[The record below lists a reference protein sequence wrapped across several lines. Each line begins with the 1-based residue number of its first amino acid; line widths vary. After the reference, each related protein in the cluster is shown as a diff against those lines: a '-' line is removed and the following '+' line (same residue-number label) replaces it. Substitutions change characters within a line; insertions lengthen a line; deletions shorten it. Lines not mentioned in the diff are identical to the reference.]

1 LETLTVATDKAT
13 TLGGTLTVVTGKA
26 TSLGGTLG
34 VTGATTL
41 TNATASTSKTTGTLV
56 VTGGVGVGGNVH
68 ATRFFGD
75 GSQLDGIATTL
86 QGVTENDGNV
96 TTITTAF
103 NNNENAIVT
112 VGRVGIGLTN
122 PSANLH
128 VNGNAFVSSTTP
140 STSTGTGAFV
150 VTGGVGIGGN
160 TNVGGKVSVPGDGD
174 FVMDSKPLKA
184 ATGLSW
190 DRNASRLNVAGSVS
204 MTGGLITNTSGVRKK
219 TYSQTGAHS
228 GTASLGIVFSD
239 LTPFSAKV
247 TAHLI
252 GTSISTLIYDCTGGK
267 GTSIVNGP
275 ISIFGGAPAWNSTIT
290 TTATSITITP
300 AATGA
305 TSYAI
310 FVEYISASA
319 TGSVTTIAGVS
330 TGY

>member
-1 LETLTVATDKAT
+1 
-13 TLGGTLTVVTGKA
+13 
-26 TSLGGTLG
+26 
-34 VTGATTL
+34 
-41 TNATASTSKTTGTLV
+41 V

-75 GSQLDGIATTL
+75 GSQLDGIATAL

-128 VNGNAFVSSTTP
+128 VNGNAFVSSTTA
-140 STSTGTGAFV
+140 STSTENGALV
-150 VTGGVGIGGN
+150 VTGGVGVGGN
-160 TNVGGKVSVPGDGD
+160 INVGGKVFVPNDGD

-190 DRNASRLNVAGSVS
+190 DRNASRLNVAGSVT

-228 GTASLGIVFSD
+228 GTASLSIVFSD
-239 LTPFSAKV
+239 LTPFSVKV

-252 GTSISTLIYDCTGGK
+252 GESISTLIYDCTGGK
-267 GTSIVNGP
+267 GTAIVSGP

-290 TTATSITITP
+290 TTATSITIAP
-300 AATGA
+300 AAIGA

-319 TGSVTTIAGVS
+319 TGSVMTIAGVS